1 MKKAFFSCEIEM
13 VKRVREY
20 YKIVPNRKGKKGT
33 SSLTTTKGTTYTY
46 EFWKPTAI
54 GYVVG
59 SASITY

>member
-1 MKKAFFSCEIEM
+1 MKLLKKISLIMCLSVLLGFS
-13 VKRVREY
+13 VY
-20 YKIVPNRKGKKGT
+20 T

>member
-1 MKKAFFSCEIEM
+1 M

-33 SSLTTTKGTTYTY
+33 SSLTTT
-46 EFWKPTAI
+46 I

>member
-1 MKKAFFSCEIEM
+1 M

-59 SASITY
+59 SASIIY